1 MSHSLLRTEWRLLTR
16 DRALATLLTILVAA
30 SAYGIYN
37 GASMVRFQADTSAA
51 LQQDARTRMD
61 EAIAM
66 HAQMQQPA
74 AGGEQPGYMRRAQP
88 LSSMMGTQ
96 YAILPPA
103 PLGILGTGQ
112 TDLTGFYAGV
122 SARQQNAA
130 PTDEI
135 DNPVH
140 LMAGR
145 FDLTFVLLLLYPL
158 LIMGLLF
165 NLLSGERE
173 QGTLRL
179 IAAQPVRMTKVM
191 WSKLAV
197 RCGVVA
203 AVPAVIAAGAV
214 LLAEAEVARAL
225 LWLAIALC
233 YGAFWVAVSLLV
245 NAYGRTSAGNA
256 AVLLAVWLLVIVG
269 VPAAQQM
276 LVSVNHPPPSQIT
289 LVAAMR
295 AAQDEANKRG
305 DDLVKE
311 LYFEHPEL
319 APVQGEHAARQFYN
333 RRMAIDLHVQK
344 AVQPVLD
351 AFDRDFVER
360 QALAYRYR
368 LLSPALTT
376 QAALEDVTGTGM
388 DRQRDFREQLRA
400 FQDEWRTF
408 AQREQLVSLQTQ
420 DGQADV
426 PRFGFQEEPLAEV
439 AARATPGLLVMLMLA
454 AAMAGLA
461 SRRLSRVSRLL

>member
-1 MSHSLLRTEWRLLTR
+1 MSHSLLRTEWRLLVR
-16 DRALATLLTILVAA
+16 DRALGTLLVILVAA
-30 SAYGIYN
+30 SGYGIYN
-37 GASMVRFQADTSAA
+37 GLEMVRFQSATSAA
-51 LQQDARTRMD
+51 VQEDGRARMEEVVARH
-61 EAIAM
+61 E
-66 HAQMQQPA
+66 QMQRPA
-74 AGGEQPGYMRRAQP
+74 ADGETQSPMARAQP
-88 LSSMMGTQ
+88 LSSMLGTQ

-103 PLGILGTGQ
+103 PLGMLGTGQ
-112 TDLTGFYAGV
+112 TDLSGFYAGV

-130 PTDEI
+130 PTNEI

-165 NLLSGERE
+165 NLVSGERE

-179 IAAQPVRMTKVM
+179 MAAQPVRMIRVM
-191 WSKLAV
+191 WSRLAI
-197 RCGVVA
+197 RFAVVA
-203 AVPAVIAAGAV
+203 AVPAAIAACAV
-214 LLAEAEVARAL
+214 LLADAEGARAL

-276 LVSVNHPPPSQIT
+276 LVSANHPPPSEIT

-295 AAQDEANKRG
+295 AAQDEASKRG

-319 APVQGEHAARQFYN
+319 APVSGEQDARRFYN

-344 AVQPVLD
+344 AVQPVID
-351 AFDRDFVER
+351 EFDRDFSER
-360 QALAYRYR
+360 QALAHRYR
-368 LLSPALTT
+368 FLSPALTA

-388 DRQRDFREQLRA
+388 DRQRDFREQVSA
-400 FQDEWRTF
+400 FQAQWRTF
-408 AQREQLVSLQTQ
+408 AQAQ
-420 DGQADV
+420 DGAQI
-426 PRFGFQEEPLAEV
+426 PRFEFSEAPLSSV
-439 AARATPGLLVMLMLA
+439 TARVMPGLLVLLA
-454 AAMAGLA
+454 LSAILAGVA
-461 SRRLSRVSRLL
+461 TRRLSKVSRLL